1 MDQTVL
7 RPIMRD
13 VQVMPIA
20 GDALV
25 VRRDGRTL
33 LDRAA
38 LSIAHG
44 AGVTVIIGPNGA
56 GKSLLIRTLAGL
68 VVPDLGRVTWA
79 GSPPDR
85 RRARRT
91 GFVLQRPVMLRRT
104 ALDNLVYVL
113 KLHGHN
119 DSAARAVAMQH
130 LADHGLARVA
140 GTNAQ
145 RLSGG
150 EQQRLALLRALVLE
164 PEVLFLDEPAANLD
178 PASTLA
184 IERQLN
190 VAVEKGLRVVL
201 VTQDLAQ
208 ARRLADEIVFL
219 HKGRVLEKG
228 EAHEFFRA
236 PATAEARAFLAGDLV
251 L

>member
-1 MDQTVL
+1 MDQTLL

-13 VQVMPIA
+13 AQVMPIA

-38 LSIAHG
+38 LTVAHG

-68 VVPDLGRVTWA
+68 VLPDLGRVTWA
-79 GSPPDR
+79 GSLPDR

-113 KLHGHN
+113 KLNGHG
-119 DSAARAVAMQH
+119 DAAARAIAMQH
-130 LADHGLARVA
+130 LADHGLAHVA

-190 VAVEKGLRVVL
+190 AAVEQGLRVVL

-219 HKGRVLEKG
+219 HKGKVLEQG

-236 PATAEARAFLAGDLV
+236 PATAQARAFLAGELV

>member
-1 MDQTVL
+1 
-7 RPIMRD
+7 
-13 VQVMPIA
+13 
-20 GDALV
+20 
-25 VRRDGRTL
+25 
-33 LDRAA
+33 
-38 LSIAHG
+38 
-44 AGVTVIIGPNGA
+44 
-56 GKSLLIRTLAGL
+56 
-68 VVPDLGRVTWA
+68 
-79 GSPPDR
+79 
-85 RRARRT
+85 
-91 GFVLQRPVMLRRT
+91 
-104 ALDNLVYVL
+104 
-113 KLHGHN
+113 
-119 DSAARAVAMQH
+119 MQH
-130 LADHGLARVA
+130 LAEHGLAHVA

-190 VAVEKGLRVVL
+190 AAVEQGLRVVL

-219 HKGRVLEKG
+219 HKGKVLEQG

-236 PATAEARAFLAGDLV
+236 PATARGARVPGG
-251 L
+251 